1 MGAAAATATAGGQ
14 GGVYQDRY
22 GGYWEMD
29 CGYYFSGSPY
39 YDGAYVGTNGIGVYS
54 CFNGCANRPGC
65 VGFTYY
71 GTSTGPA
78 TGAGRC
84 FHFFNGQQ
92 GNLNYNTTYLFPDNG
107 GYSLFGSAYLLQANE
122 NLLCPTY
129 NGTYFLDAQGQ
140 VYYILC
146 GYGSTSQYQNT
157 AARDGPA
164 CLALCDAQAQ
174 CIGVTVV
181 YGGAE
186 SNANNN
192 ANCYLAS
199 AGLNTIANT
208 RNVLAVRTTMPSFV
222 PTTTT
227 TTTTTSSTT
236 PAAASSTC
244 TFAVSPTGLPTN
256 CGGRSSTA
264 SFLGVYNDTCGVTYS
279 IYCHVESNP
288 QQADSASASSISAC
302 MALCDNY
309 VFADNSTCQSATLYQ
324 GRCYLKRSFDGFR
337 DASTDTTVMVRNSN
351 QNLLL
356 ANSSSTTAS
365 PTTSTATVPYSTTL
379 SAYTSYQPTNT
390 WTINSG
396 SCASGMGPAAATAT
410 AGGQGGVYTDI
421 YNSYWEMDCD
431 YAFSG
436 TDNYDGATTGS
447 GTGSLGVYG
456 CFNGCAQ
463 RPNCIGFSYYGTQ
476 SEPAR
481 GAGRCYFY
489 GAGQQGDLAYSPTAG
504 APQATTTPIYG
515 SSYLLQGSPVN
526 MCPYWHNQYYV
537 DSSNVTYYI
546 MCGSDGTGNQ
556 TYDGSLQTSYTGTSY
571 SWLTCLQSCSSS
583 GISDCSGVTYK
594 YTGLTT
600 NPTIQCSYR
609 RGRITP
615 DGNPYGRVAIAMRCE
630 LELER
635 TAADSNLHVL
645 VFLSSYIYN
654 KLCDD
659 RNFYSASFNKYA
671 YNYGNI
677 HRANHGNINT
687 SSFNKY
693 TNNDSDFD
701 RAIYCYFNRA
711 NHLHSPGID
720 KHIDHYTNYH
730 RNLDRKNHSNLYR
743 AIYCDLDRKDDGNID
758 RTDNCHIY
766 RATNGDNDGHI
777 YRATNRDNDG
787 HIYGKDHGN
796 IYRAIDRDYDGHI
809 YGKDYGDIYRAINRD
824 YDGDIN
830 RANHGTS
837 NPNLYDCIIIP
848 SHHGDC
854 KHSIWLDHNPDYKLL
869 CNIHRNQHD
878 GGLFDGSSP
887 YGDIYDC
894 RTDGDT
900 NYGVLIWRHIYHIL
914 SRHGHGN
921 YVDSRL
927 NRHFHLRLVCH
938 KHIRFLCNFDDH
950 TAYDGRLHTGQLLW
964 SNDHCSCFDGKNH
977 RANDDCINSASIDC
991 YPNSANDCRLHVP
1004 LDNPGH
1010 RDLYNAVFLSIHIH
1024 ACQHCF
1030 WLYHH
1035 GNFGSLSN
1043 DHPNITPSIDCR
1055 EHRLF
1060 NNRIYPNSIRT
1071 NSGFNGDLY
1080 HELRFDLSDII
1091 SGDNNIGS
1099 TVTTESISYAT
1110 STERTTIVSSYI
1122 STATET
1128 TTASGPTQTVSGP
1141 TQTLLGPT
1149 QTESGPTQT
1158 ISGPTQTV
1166 SGPTQTQVITTSYV
1180 ETYTTSYP
1188 VTETLPGSTEV
1199 TISYATTTVERTVVS
1214 SYISTE
1220 RISVT
1225 QTQEV
1230 TTTQAASTLY
1240 GTTTQPGVT
1249 IYGTV
1254 TATHERF
1261 DRHSARIFVDQ

>member
-39 YDGAYVGTNGIGVYS
+39 YDGVYQGTNGIGVFS

-65 VGFTYY
+65 VGFTYF
-71 GTSTGPA
+71 GSSTGA
-78 TGAGRC
+78 TTGSGRC

-92 GNLNYNTTYLFPDNG
+92 GSLTYNPSYQFPDAGNP
-107 GYSLFGSAYLLQANE
+107 LFGSGYLLQANE

-129 NGTYFLDAQGQ
+129 NGTYYLDAQGQ
-140 VYYILC
+140 TYYILC
-146 GYGSTSQYQNT
+146 GYGSTSTYQNN
-157 AARDGPA
+157 AGRDGRD
-164 CLALCDAQAQ
+164 CLQQCDAQTQ
-174 CIGVTVV
+174 CIGVTVA

-186 SNANNN
+186 TNANNN

-208 RNVLAVRTTMPSFV
+208 RNVLAVRTTMPPFV

-236 PAAASSTC
+236 SAAASSTC
-244 TFAVSPTGLPTN
+244 TFAVSPPDLPTD

-264 SFLGVYNDTCGVTYS
+264 SFLGVYSDTCGVTYS
-279 IYCHVESNP
+279 IYCRADSNP
-288 QQADSASASSISAC
+288 LQADQVSAGSISAC

-309 VFADNSTCQSATLYQ
+309 VFADGSTCQSATLYQ
-324 GRCYLKRSFDGFR
+324 GRCDLKRSFDGFR
-337 DASTDTTVMVRNSN
+337 DANTDTTVMVRNSN
-351 QNLLL
+351 ENLLL

-365 PTTSTATVPYSTTL
+365 PTTSAATVPYSTTL

-436 TDNYDGATTGS
+436 ADNYDGATTGS

-489 GAGQQGDLAYSPTAG
+489 GSGQQGDLVYSPTAG

-515 SSYLLQGSPVN
+515 SAYLFQGSPVN

-615 DGNPYGRVAIAMRCE
+615 DGSPYGRVAIAIVTT
-630 LELER
+630 LPSSSSR
-635 TAADSNLHVL
+635 TSDASSSAPPQTVTYTY
-645 VFLSSYIYN
+645 LSSYPVTCSEHIR
-654 KLCDD
+654 DHGPRQH
-659 RNFYSASFNKYA
+659 RNIDA
-671 YNYGNI
+671 
-677 HRANHGNINT
+677 
-687 SSFNKY
+687 SSFY
-693 TNNDSDFD
+693 EYFDDDPTNDS
-701 RAIYCYFNRA
+701 
-711 NHLHSPGID
+711 
-720 KHIDHYTNYH
+720 HI
-730 RNLDRKNHSNLYR
+730 
-743 AIYCDLDRKDDGNID
+743 
-758 RTDNCHIY
+758 
-766 RATNGDNDGHI
+766 NGEN
-777 YRATNRDNDG
+777 
-787 HIYGKDHGN
+787 HGN
-796 IYRAIDRDYDGHI
+796 IYRAIDFHRALDGH
-809 YGKDYGDIYRAINRD
+809 
-824 YDGDIN
+824 YDGDIYGENHGDLN
-830 RANHGTS
+830 RANDGPR
-837 NPNLYDCIIIP
+837 NPNIYNCIIVS
-848 SHHGDC
+848 SHHHHC
-854 KHSIWLDHNPDYKLL
+854 EHSIWLDHNADYELL
-869 CNIHRNQHD
+869 CNIHGNQHD
-878 GGLFDGSSP
+878 SGLFDGASS
-887 YGDIYDC
+887 YGDIYNC
-894 RTDGDT
+894 CTDGDT
-900 NYGVLIWRHIYHIL
+900 DYGILIWRHIHHVL
-914 SRHGHGN
+914 SRHGYGN
-921 YVDSRL
+921 YIDSRYPEAHMKRPPTQAL
-927 NRHFHLRLVCH
+927 TLDTLGSTIVSTYVSYATSTYVSYATLTTTQPTT
-938 KHIRFLCNFDDH
+938 IISTQVSSYGVTT
-950 TAYDGRLHTGQLLW
+950 TAPGT
-964 SNDHCSCFDGKNH
+964 FDGENY
-977 RANDDCINSASIDC
+977 RANDGCINSASIDH
-991 YPNSANDCRLHVP
+991 YPNSANDGRLHVP
-1004 LDNPGH
+1004 LDNSGH
-1010 RDLYNAVFLSIHIH
+1010 RDLYNTVFLSLHIH
-1024 ACQHCF
+1024 PRQHSF
-1030 WLYHH
+1030 WLYYY

-1043 DHPNITPSIDCR
+1043 DHPNITSSIDCR

-1060 NNRIYPNSIRT
+1060 NGCIYPNSIRT

-1080 HELRFDLSDII
+1080 YKLRFDLSDII

-1122 STATET
+1122 GTATET
-1128 TTASGPTQTVSGP
+1128 TTA
-1141 TQTLLGPT
+1141 
-1149 QTESGPTQT
+1149 
-1158 ISGPTQTV
+1158 

-1188 VTETLPGSTEV
+1188 VTETLPGSTVV

-1254 TATHERF
+1254 TAT
-1261 DRHSARIFVDQ
+1261 I

>member
-39 YDGAYVGTNGIGVYS
+39 YDGAYQGTNGIGVFS

-65 VGFTYY
+65 VAFTYF
-71 GTSTGPA
+71 GSSTGPT
-78 TGAGRC
+78 TGSGRC

-92 GNLNYNTTYLFPDNG
+92 GNLSYNPSYQYPDAGNT
-107 GYSLFGSAYLLQANE
+107 LFGSAYLLQANE

-129 NGTYFLDAQGQ
+129 NGTYYLDAQGQ
-140 VYYILC
+140 TYYILC
-146 GYGSTSQYQNT
+146 GYGSTSTYQNN
-157 AARDGPA
+157 AGRDGRD
-164 CLALCDAQAQ
+164 CLQQCDAQAQ

-186 SNANNN
+186 TNANNN

-199 AGLNTIANT
+199 AGLNTFANT
-208 RNVLAVRTTMPSFV
+208 RNVLAVRTTRPPFV

-227 TTTTTSSTT
+227 TTTSTSLTTS
-236 PAAASSTC
+236 AAASSTC
-244 TFAVSPTGLPTN
+244 TFAVSPPDLPTN

-264 SFLGVYNDTCGVTYS
+264 SFLGVYSDTCGVTYS
-279 IYCHVESNP
+279 VYCRADSNP
-288 QQADSASASSISAC
+288 VQADQVSAGSISAC

-309 VFADNSTCQSATLYQ
+309 VFADGSICQSAILYQ

-337 DASTDTTVMVRNSN
+337 DANTDTTVMVRKSN
-351 QNLLL
+351 ENLLL
-356 ANSSSTTAS
+356 ANSSSSTAS
-365 PTTSTATVPYSTTL
+365 PTATVPYSTTL

-436 TDNYDGATTGS
+436 ADNYDGATTGS

-489 GAGQQGDLAYSPTAG
+489 GSGQQGDLVYSPTAG

-515 SSYLLQGSPVN
+515 SAYLIQGSPVN

-615 DGNPYGRVAIAMRCE
+615 DGSPYGRVAIAIVTT
-630 LELER
+630 LPSSSSR
-635 TAADSNLHVL
+635 TSGASSSAPPQTVTYTY
-645 VFLSSYIYN
+645 LSSYAVTYTTSYVTTAVSTAPGGKHSHLDICNHGSEHIRDHGSRQYRN
-654 KLCDD
+654 INASSFYEYFNDD
-659 RNFYSASFNKYA
+659 PTTI
-671 YNYGNI
+671 YGNI
-677 HRANHGNINT
+677 YGENHGNL
-687 SSFNKY
+687 
-693 TNNDSDFD
+693 
-701 RAIYCYFNRA
+701 NRA
-711 NHLHSPGID
+711 NDGP
-720 KHIDHYTNYH
+720 
-730 RNLDRKNHSNLYR
+730 RNP
-743 AIYCDLDRKDDGNID
+743 
-758 RTDNCHIY
+758 
-766 RATNGDNDGHI
+766 
-777 YRATNRDNDG
+777 
-787 HIYGKDHGN
+787 
-796 IYRAIDRDYDGHI
+796 
-809 YGKDYGDIYRAINRD
+809 DIYN
-824 YDGDIN
+824 
-830 RANHGTS
+830 
-837 NPNLYDCIIIP
+837 CIIIP
-848 SHHGDC
+848 SHHHHC
-854 KHSIWLDHNPDYKLL
+854 EHSIWLDHNADYKLL
-869 CNIHRNQHD
+869 CNIHGNQHD
-878 GGLFDGSSP
+878 SCLFDGSSS

-894 RTDGDT
+894 RPDGDT
-900 NYGVLIWRHIYHIL
+900 NYGILIRRHVHHVL
-914 SRHGHGN
+914 SRHGYSN
-921 YVDSRL
+921 YIYSRYQEV
-927 NRHFHLRLVCH
+927 HMKRLPALELTLDTLGSTVVSTYVSYATSTYVSYATLTTTQPTTIISTQVSSYGVTTTAPGSTE
-938 KHIRFLCNFDDH
+938 KTTVPTTIVSTQPASTITQTQPTTVVSTFLSTIPVTETYTTLSSYPYTYTLVSTASGSTITETSVAYRTTTQTSLQVSTAVS
-950 TAYDGRLHTGQLLW
+950 TAYSTIVSTQTVSGPTVVSTVTYTTSYVSTYLT
-964 SNDHCSCFDGKNH
+964 S
-977 RANDDCINSASIDC
+977 
-991 YPNSANDCRLHVP
+991 YPVTTTLVSTA
-1004 LDNPGH
+1004 
-1010 RDLYNAVFLSIHIH
+1010 
-1024 ACQHCF
+1024 Q
-1030 WLYHH
+1030 
-1035 GNFGSLSN
+1035 
-1043 DHPNITPSIDCR
+1043 
-1055 EHRLF
+1055 
-1060 NNRIYPNSIRT
+1060 
-1071 NSGFNGDLY
+1071 
-1080 HELRFDLSDII
+1080 
-1091 SGDNNIGS
+1091 GS

-1141 TQTLLGPT
+1141 TQT
-1149 QTESGPTQT
+1149 
-1158 ISGPTQTV
+1158 
-1166 SGPTQTQVITTSYV
+1166 QVITTFYV

-1188 VTETLPGSTEV
+1188 VTETLPGFTVV

-1249 IYGTV
+1249 VYGTV
-1254 TATHERF
+1254 TAT
-1261 DRHSARIFVDQ
+1261 I

>member
-29 CGYYFSGSPY
+29 CGYYFSGSTY
-39 YDGAYVGTNGIGVYS
+39 WDGAYQGTNGIGVYS

-71 GTSTGPA
+71 GTSTGPT
-78 TGAGRC
+78 TGGGRC
-84 FHFFNGQQ
+84 FHFYNGQQ
-92 GNLNYNTTYLFPDNG
+92 GNLNYNTTYLYPDAG
-107 GYSLFGSAYLLQANE
+107 TYSLFGSAYLLQASE

-129 NGTYFLDAQGQ
+129 NGTYFLDAQRQ
-140 VYYILC
+140 AYYILC

-199 AGLNTIANT
+199 AGLNTIADR

-227 TTTTTSSTT
+227 TTTTTSSATSAAASS
-236 PAAASSTC
+236 AAASSTC

-288 QQADSASASSISAC
+288 QQADTASASSISAC

-337 DASTDTTVMVRNSN
+337 DANTDTTVMVRNSN

-365 PTTSTATVPYSTTL
+365 PTTSAATVPYSTTL

-396 SCASGMGPAAATAT
+396 SCASGMGPAVAVAA

-436 TDNYDGATTGS
+436 ADNYDGATTGS

-489 GAGQQGDLAYSPTAG
+489 GAGQQGDLVYSPTAV

-515 SSYLLQGSPVN
+515 SSYLIQGSPVN
-526 MCPYWHNQYYV
+526 MCPYWNNQYYI

-546 MCGSDGTGNQ
+546 ICGSDGTGNQ

-615 DGNPYGRVAIAMRCE
+615 DGSPYGRVAIAIVTT
-630 LELER
+630 LPSSSTSSLSSSPR
-635 TAADSNLHVL
+635 TSSANSSSSAPPQTVTYTY
-645 VFLSSYIYN
+645 LSSYPVTYTTSYVTTAISTAPGSTVISTYVTTAVSTYVTTAPGSTITSTLPASTN
-654 KLCDD
+654 TLTTTQRTTVSSYGVTTTAPGTYADD
-659 RNFYSASFNKYA
+659 APTWRTADYRVELKPINDR
-671 YNYGNI
+671 G
-677 HRANHGNINT
+677 RVMLTRNT
-687 SSFNKY
+687 SF
-693 TNNDSDFD
+693 
-701 RAIYCYFNRA
+701 
-711 NHLHSPGID
+711 
-720 KHIDHYTNYH
+720 
-730 RNLDRKNHSNLYR
+730 DRKNH
-743 AIYCDLDRKDDGNID
+743 C
-758 RTDNCHIY
+758 
-766 RATNGDNDGHI
+766 
-777 YRATNRDNDG
+777 
-787 HIYGKDHGN
+787 
-796 IYRAIDRDYDGHI
+796 
-809 YGKDYGDIYRAINRD
+809 
-824 YDGDIN
+824 
-830 RANHGTS
+830 ANH
-837 NPNLYDCIIIP
+837 N
-848 SHHGDC
+848 
-854 KHSIWLDHNPDYKLL
+854 
-869 CNIHRNQHD
+869 
-878 GGLFDGSSP
+878 
-887 YGDIYDC
+887 
-894 RTDGDT
+894 
-900 NYGVLIWRHIYHIL
+900 
-914 SRHGHGN
+914 
-921 YVDSRL
+921 
-927 NRHFHLRLVCH
+927 
-938 KHIRFLCNFDDH
+938 
-950 TAYDGRLHTGQLLW
+950 
-964 SNDHCSCFDGKNH
+964 
-977 RANDDCINSASIDC
+977 CINSASIDH
-991 YPNSANDCRLHVP
+991 YPDSANDRCLYFP

-1010 RDLYNAVFLSIHIH
+1010 RDLYNAVFLSLHIYP
-1024 ACQHCF
+1024 CQHSF
-1030 WLYHH
+1030 WLYYH
-1035 GNFGSLSN
+1035 GNFGSLSD
-1043 DHPNITPSIDCR
+1043 DHPNITPSVDCR

-1060 NNRIYPNSIRT
+1060 NDCIYPNSIRT
-1071 NSGFNGDLY
+1071 NSGFDGHLY
-1080 HELRFDLSDII
+1080 HKLRFDLSDIMP
-1091 SGDNNIGS
+1091 GDNN
-1099 TVTTESISYAT
+1099 
-1110 STERTTIVSSYI
+1110 
-1122 STATET
+1122 
-1128 TTASGPTQTVSGP
+1128 
-1141 TQTLLGPT
+1141 LG
-1149 QTESGPTQT
+1149 QHR
-1158 ISGPTQTV
+1158 
-1166 SGPTQTQVITTSYV
+1166 
-1180 ETYTTSYP
+1180 
-1188 VTETLPGSTEV
+1188 
-1199 TISYATTTVERTVVS
+1199 AR
-1214 SYISTE
+1214 
-1220 RISVT
+1220 
-1225 QTQEV
+1225 
-1230 TTTQAASTLY
+1230 LY
-1240 GTTTQPGVT
+1240 
-1249 IYGTV
+1249 
-1254 TATHERF
+1254 
-1261 DRHSARIFVDQ
+1261 RHD